1 MNNTETFTRTK
12 KQKKLCA
19 TTISLNIK
27 RKGFRD
33 LTGVLPHKSNRGN
46 LYVIVMYDYDSNVI
60 LSEPIKNVQEETIRY
75 ALLKIHNILKSRV
88 SDPKFHI
95 MDNDCSSDLKEAMKK
110 YAIDLQLD
118 PPHTY
123 RHNVAEREIRTCK
136 NNFISG
142 LSKIYP
148 DSPISE
154 WNRLLS
160 KCLITLCLPRNSR
173 ARPYLSAHTYLFG
186 LYDFNKYLI
195 EPPVTR
201 MIVNSLSK

>member
-1 MNNTETFTRTK
+1 
-12 KQKKLCA
+12 
-19 TTISLNIK
+19 
-27 RKGFRD
+27 
-33 LTGVLPHKSNRGN
+33 
-46 LYVIVMYDYDSNVI
+46 
-60 LSEPIKNVQEETIRY
+60 
-75 ALLKIHNILKSRV
+75 
-88 SDPKFHI
+88 
-95 MDNDCSSDLKEAMKK
+95 MKK

-186 LYDFNKYLI
+186 LYDFNKYLM

-201 MIVNSLSK
+201 MIVNRKPDNRTSWGHHGTKGWYIGPSLDNYKCMQCYMPITGIVKITDTLQYIPK